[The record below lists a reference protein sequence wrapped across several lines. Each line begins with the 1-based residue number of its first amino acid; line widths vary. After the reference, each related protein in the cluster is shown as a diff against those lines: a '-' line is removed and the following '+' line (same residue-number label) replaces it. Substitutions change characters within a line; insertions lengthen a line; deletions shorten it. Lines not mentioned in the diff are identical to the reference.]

1 MKYANLI
8 GYSDIVPFEIVRVV
22 SEKTI
27 EIREMDAALVEGW
40 KPEMI
45 VGGFSAHCVNNGTQ
59 EYTYS
64 TREGSPVVRARLHK
78 NGKWKSIH
86 GEHRLS
92 DKPKR
97 FYDYNF

>member
-1 MKYANLI
+1 MKFANLI
-8 GYSDIVPFEIVRVV
+8 GYSDIVPFEVVRVI
-22 SEKTI
+22 SDKTI
-27 EIREMDAALVEGW
+27 EIREMNATLVEGW

-45 VGGFSAHCVNNGTQ
+45 VGGFAAHCVNNNTQ

-64 TREGSPVVRARLHK
+64 TREGSPIVRARLHK

-92 DKPKR
+92 DEPKR

>member
-1 MKYANLI
+1 M
-8 GYSDIVPFEIVRVV
+8 S
-22 SEKTI
+22 
-27 EIREMDAALVEGW
+27 
-40 KPEMI
+40 
-45 VGGFSAHCVNNGTQ
+45 

-64 TREGSPVVRARLHK
+64 TREGSPIVRARLQK
-78 NGKWKSIH
+78 SGKWKSIH